1 MLGLIT
7 AITLTA
13 TADRKRISTLS
24 GEMYTTNM
32 IRETVTGMLDAKKST
47 DDVWVNMTRYA
58 SSNTRPEEVRI
69 IALLDK
75 TETDVSRSLEYIALD
90 EFDMLWYVKRKDQ
103 TPTGITKK
111 VALGKDAE
119 MVITNVTNSTN
130 MSGNYKKIEN
140 RRSGEIELDLVFK
153 IGKKLEEKYYVKGN

>member
-13 TADRKRISTLS
+13 TADRKRINTLS

-103 TPTGITKK
+103 TPAGITKK

>member
-1 MLGLIT
+1 
-7 AITLTA
+7 
-13 TADRKRISTLS
+13 
-24 GEMYTTNM
+24 MYTTNM

-103 TPTGITKK
+103 TPAGITKK

>member
-1 MLGLIT
+1 
-7 AITLTA
+7 
-13 TADRKRISTLS
+13 
-24 GEMYTTNM
+24 MYTTNM

-103 TPTGITKK
+103 TPAGITKK

-153 IGKKLEEKYYVKGN
+153 IGKKIQEKYFVKGN

>member
-32 IRETVTGMLDAKKST
+32 IRETVSGMLDAKKST

-103 TPTGITKK
+103 TPAGITKK

>member
-1 MLGLIT
+1 MYGVIT

-47 DDVWVNMTRYA
+47 DDVLVNMTRYT

-111 VALGKDAE
+111 VPLGKDAE
-119 MVITNVTNSTN
+119 MIITNVTNSTN
-130 MSGNYKKIEN
+130 ISGNYKKIEN

-153 IGKKLEEKYYVKGN
+153 IGKKIQEKYFVKGN

>member
-1 MLGLIT
+1 
-7 AITLTA
+7 
-13 TADRKRISTLS
+13 
-24 GEMYTTNM
+24 MYTTNM

-47 DDVWVNMTRYA
+47 DDVWINMTRYA

-103 TPTGITKK
+103 TPAGITKK

-153 IGKKLEEKYYVKGN
+153 IGKKIQEKYFVKGN

>member
-1 MLGLIT
+1 
-7 AITLTA
+7 
-13 TADRKRISTLS
+13 
-24 GEMYTTNM
+24 MYTTNM

-47 DDVWVNMTRYA
+47 DDVWINMTRYA

-103 TPTGITKK
+103 TPAGITKK

>member
-1 MLGLIT
+1 MLGIIT

-13 TADRKRISTLS
+13 TADRKRINTLS

>member
-1 MLGLIT
+1 
-7 AITLTA
+7 
-13 TADRKRISTLS
+13 
-24 GEMYTTNM
+24 MYTTNM

-90 EFDMLWYVKRKDQ
+90 EFYMLWYVKRKDQ

-119 MVITNVTNSTN
+119 MVITNVTNSSN

-153 IGKKLEEKYYVKGN
+153 IGKKIQEKYFVKGN

>member
-1 MLGLIT
+1 
-7 AITLTA
+7 
-13 TADRKRISTLS
+13 
-24 GEMYTTNM
+24 M

-103 TPTGITKK
+103 TPAGITKK